1 MQDFMGKDGFSWFV
15 GVVEDRNDPA
25 QLGRVRVRVL
35 GRHSD
40 DLTQVK
46 TTDLP
51 WAHVMHP
58 VTDPSMQGL
67 GHTPTFLT
75 QGSWVVGFFRDVDR
89 QQPVIMGSLPGV
101 PESPADYN
109 KGFND
114 PRGEEAPQERF
125 ANDPKMGPYPGE
137 IKHSGHS
144 IGEPDTNRLARGKD
158 SESHISLISRRLWHY
173 RGDPVDKSGDIIA
186 GAGEAFKNTLSNFAK
201 IVKDAVE
208 GGDVSIPPETSVDD
222 LVAGFEFSTVLAV
235 SADDTTSKFSK
246 LANDT
251 ANLSASEYAAA
262 FTEIPEDEQTRLLLK
277 WGSVAASQEEW
288 VELAAQFNKSP
299 PDAGARAV
307 QQSIDKFLSSGKVS
321 PETAAKVKSELATR
335 GKAAELAAINKE
347 KSQGGKTG
355 IPTATKPYLSNVSD
369 QAVKE
374 TRGFWEEPHPK
385 GIVADANPYI
395 SAAYPYNHVFES
407 ESGHITEVDDS
418 PGAERMYRQHMA
430 GTFEEI
436 HPDGTVVTKIMG
448 DNYEIVI
455 GSENIVIKG
464 SLNITVEGSVREL
477 IKGDYI
483 QEIEGDFFQKIH
495 KNHRVKVGAANADHP
510 RGPGGNREEEIVG
523 NHAYNINEDVNGRI
537 GGDVV
542 INSEKSKWEIVAGQY
557 TLAVGGEKMDS
568 NPTGSGIYITSS
580 SDYLLSVNNNLS
592 QSTISGIMSMKSGHT
607 LNMKSAAA
615 MTINPETTLTQ
626 TVGTA
631 WTSTTGTT
639 WAHTSTGNAEINAAR
654 IDLN

>member
-15 GVVEDRNDPA
+15 GVVEDRNDPS

-35 GRHSD
+35 GRHSE
-40 DLTQVK
+40 DLTKVK

-101 PESPADYN
+101 PEAAADYN

-114 PRGEEAPQERF
+114 PRGDESPQERF

-158 SESHISLISRRLWHY
+158 SESHNSMIKRRKSRY
-173 RGDPVDKSGDIIA
+173 RGDPVPKT
-186 GAGEAFKNTLSNFAK
+186 EPTN
-201 IVKDAVE
+201 
-208 GGDVSIPPETSVDD
+208 
-222 LVAGFEFSTVLAV
+222 LA
-235 SADDTTSKFSK
+235 D
-246 LANDT
+246 
-251 ANLSASEYAAA
+251 
-262 FTEIPEDEQTRLLLK
+262 
-277 WGSVAASQEEW
+277 
-288 VELAAQFNKSP
+288 
-299 PDAGARAV
+299 
-307 QQSIDKFLSSGKVS
+307 
-321 PETAAKVKSELATR
+321 
-335 GKAAELAAINKE
+335 
-347 KSQGGKTG
+347 KTG
-355 IPTATKPYLSNVSD
+355 IPTATKPFLENVSEE
-369 QAVKE
+369 AVQE
-374 TRGFWEEPHPK
+374 TRGFWEEPNPK
-385 GIVADANPYI
+385 GIIENANPYI

-418 PGAERMYRQHMA
+418 PGAERMFRQHMA

-436 HPDGTVVTKIMG
+436 HPDGSVVTKIIG
-448 DNYEIVI
+448 SNYEIVI

-464 SLNITVEGSVREL
+464 SQNITVEGSVREL

-495 KNHRVKVGAANADHP
+495 KNHRVKVGAANDKHP
-510 RGPGGNREEEIVG
+510 RGPGGNREEEVVG

-542 INSEKSKWEIVAGQY
+542 INSEKSKWEIIAGQY
-557 TLAVGGEKMDS
+557 TMAVFGEKMDS

-580 SDYLLSVNNNLS
+580 SDYLLSVNSNIS
-592 QSTISGIMSMKSGHT
+592 QSTISGIVSIKSGST
-607 LNMKSAAA
+607 LNIKSAGTFTYATEA
-615 MTINPETTLTQ
+615 NL
-626 TVGTA
+626 VGTTA
-631 WTSTTGTT
+631 TT
-639 WAHTSTGNAEINAAR
+639 WDHTSTGNIDIDGAR

>member
-35 GRHSD
+35 GRHSEK
-40 DLTQVK
+40 LSEVK

-125 ANDPKMGPYPGE
+125 ANDPKVGGPYPGE

-144 IGEPDTNRLARGKD
+144 INEPDTNRLARGKD
-158 SESHISLISRRLWHY
+158 SESHNSMIKRRKSRY
-173 RGDPVDKSGDIIA
+173 RGDPVPKQ
-186 GAGEAFKNTLSNFAK
+186 E
-201 IVKDAVE
+201 
-208 GGDVSIPPETSVDD
+208 PDD
-222 LVAGFEFSTVLAV
+222 P
-235 SADDTTSKFSK
+235 
-246 LANDT
+246 ND
-251 ANLSASEYAAA
+251 
-262 FTEIPEDEQTRLLLK
+262 
-277 WGSVAASQEEW
+277 
-288 VELAAQFNKSP
+288 
-299 PDAGARAV
+299 
-307 QQSIDKFLSSGKVS
+307 
-321 PETAAKVKSELATR
+321 
-335 GKAAELAAINKE
+335 
-347 KSQGGKTG
+347 KTG
-355 IPTATKPYLSNVSD
+355 IPTATKPFLENVSEEAE
-369 QAVKE
+369 QE
-374 TRGFWEEPHPK
+374 TRGFWEEPNPK
-385 GIVADANPYI
+385 GIIENANPYI

-418 PGAERMYRQHMA
+418 PGAERMFRQHMA

-436 HPDGTVVTKIMG
+436 HPDGSVVTKIIG
-448 DNYEIVI
+448 SNYEIVI

-464 SLNITVEGSVREL
+464 SQNITVEGSVREL

-495 KNHRVKVGAANADHP
+495 KNHRVKVGAANDKHP
-510 RGPGGNREEEIVG
+510 RGPGGNREEEVVG

-542 INSEKSKWEIVAGQY
+542 INSEKSKWEIIAGQY
-557 TLAVGGEKMDS
+557 TMAVGGEKMDS

-580 SDYLLSVNNNLS
+580 SDYLLSVSNNLS
-592 QSTISGIMSMKSGHT
+592 QSTISGIVSIKSGST
-607 LNMKSAAA
+607 LNMKSASA

-639 WAHTSTGNAEINAAR
+639 WTHTSTGNVAINGAR